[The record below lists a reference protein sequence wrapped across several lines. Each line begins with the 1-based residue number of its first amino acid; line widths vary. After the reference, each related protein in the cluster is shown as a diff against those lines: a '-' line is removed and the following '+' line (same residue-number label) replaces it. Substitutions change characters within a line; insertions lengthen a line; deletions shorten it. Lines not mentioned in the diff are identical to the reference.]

1 MILKV
6 ARLGYPTLR
15 AAAQPV
21 DPERI
26 RTGELQ
32 RLLDDMVDTMHEYA
46 GVGVAA
52 PQVHVGLRV
61 AVLEMTAHP
70 RHPELAPVP
79 LTYLINPVVT
89 VLDDSTIDDWEG
101 CLSVPDLRGI
111 VPRYRRLRVQ
121 ALGRNG
127 EPLDFEAHDYH
138 ARIIQHECDHLRGEV
153 YLDRM
158 RDMRSLTYLDEWQRF
173 ALAPENK

>member
-1 MILKV
+1 
-6 ARLGYPTLR
+6 
-15 AAAQPV
+15 
-21 DPERI
+21 
-26 RTGELQ
+26 
-32 RLLDDMVDTMHEYA
+32 
-46 GVGVAA
+46 
-52 PQVHVGLRV
+52 
-61 AVLEMTAHP
+61 
-70 RHPELAPVP
+70 
-79 LTYLINPVVT
+79 
-89 VLDDSTIDDWEG
+89 
-101 CLSVPDLRGI
+101 
-111 VPRYRRLRVQ
+111 VQ